1 MAGKQMKQKSRKIIR
16 EVVFKTRNSNCSSKD
31 DKPDLEKTV
40 LQKGKKWAA
49 TLYGMY
55 NATVYGVWY
64 SYTTAQANPDPD

>member
-1 MAGKQMKQKSRKIIR
+1 MRNVIQIVQA
-16 EVVFKTRNSNCSSKD
+16 KTT
-31 DKPDLEKTV
+31 DLEKTV
-40 LQKGKKWAA
+40 LQKGQKWAA